1 MATEILPFVP
11 GVYTCAERGFSGIG
25 RTKTGGYLTVI
36 EDEQFE
42 SFLGS
47 QSPPGSILLFDFIG
61 APGKSRAPELRIR
74 SLWVAGSRGYHV
86 N

>member
-36 EDEQFE
+36 EDERFE

-47 QSPPGSILLFDFIG
+47 QSPPGSILLI
-61 APGKSRAPELRIR
+61 
-74 SLWVAGSRGYHV
+74 
-86 N
+86 